1 MSTPVALVTGAA
13 RRIGAEIARTFHGAG
28 FDIAL
33 HCNRSSGEAN
43 CLAEELNHVRKD
55 SACVFQ
61 AALGDVNAVKTLAQS
76 VLGWRG
82 HLNVLVNNASSFYP
96 TPLESA
102 SETHWE
108 ELVGSNL
115 KGPYFL
121 CQALSEPLR
130 KCHGSIINIA
140 DIYAR
145 TPLKGY
151 SIYCIAKAGNAMM
164 TKALAKELAPHV
176 RVNGIAPGVILWPHS
191 DEQMSEAVKQQV
203 INRVPLQRIG
213 SPTDIAKTALFL
225 ATDASY
231 ITGQII
237 AVDGGSGLNS

>member
-28 FDIAL
+28 FDVAL

-61 AALGDVNAVKTLAQS
+61 AALGDVNAAKTLAQS
-76 VLGWRG
+76 VLGWRS
-82 HLNVLVNNASSFYP
+82 HLNVVVNNASSFYP

-102 SETHWE
+102 SETQWE

-121 CQALSEPLR
+121 CQALAEQLR

-145 TPLKGY
+145 TPLKDY

-164 TKALAKELAPHV
+164 TKALAKELAPQV

-191 DEQMSEAVKQQV
+191 DEQMSESVKRQV

>member
-1 MSTPVALVTGAA
+1 ML
-13 RRIGAEIARTFHGAG
+13 I
-28 FDIAL
+28 
-33 HCNRSSGEAN
+33 
-43 CLAEELNHVRKD
+43 
-55 SACVFQ
+55 
-61 AALGDVNAVKTLAQS
+61 
-76 VLGWRG
+76 
-82 HLNVLVNNASSFYP
+82 NNASSFYP

-102 SETHWE
+102 SETQWE

-130 KCHGSIINIA
+130 KCHGSIVNIA

-145 TPLKGY
+145 SPLNGY

>member
-28 FDIAL
+28 FDIAV
-33 HCNRSSGEAN
+33 HCNQSSGEAD

-96 TPLESA
+96 TPLKSA
-102 SETHWE
+102 SEANWD
-108 ELVGSNL
+108 ELIGSNL

-121 CQALSEPLR
+121 CQALAEPLR
-130 KCHGSIINIA
+130 KCHGSIVNIA

-145 TPLKGY
+145 SPLKGY

-191 DEQMSEAVKQQV
+191 DEQMSETVKQQV
-203 INRVPLQRIG
+203 INRMPLQRIG

-237 AVDGGSGLNS
+237 AVDGGSSLNS

>member
-1 MSTPVALVTGAA
+1 LSTPVALVTGAA
-13 RRIGAEIARTFHGAG
+13 RRIGAEIARTFHRAG
-28 FDIAL
+28 FDVAL
-33 HCNRSSGEAN
+33 HCNRSSGEAD
-43 CLAEELNHVRKD
+43 CLAKELNHVRKD

-102 SETHWE
+102 SETQWE
-108 ELVGSNL
+108 ELIGSNL

-121 CQALSEPLR
+121 CQALAEQLR

-164 TKALAKELAPHV
+164 TKALAKELAPQV

-191 DEQMSEAVKQQV
+191 DEQMSESVKRQV

-225 ATDASY
+225 ATDANY